1 MERYTGTEVC
11 PKCGVT
17 QFSITFH
24 NVEAN
29 CDLEP
34 LEHMHLT
41 CPKCSAE
48 IVAEPLDTV
57 P

>member
-1 MERYTGTEVC
+1 MERYTGTEAC
-11 PKCGVT
+11 AKCGII

-24 NVEAN
+24 KIEDN
-29 CDLEP
+29 CSLEP
-34 LEHMHLT
+34 LEHIHLT

-48 IVAEPLDTV
+48 IVASPLDTV